1 MMFIVKM
8 VKNILFKVLF
18 CFFCNQIFLFDLSP
32 YENYY
37 SSKPTGSV
45 KETLEK
51 ISENSWKISSSGK
64 HPLFTI
70 KQESIFSIDNGNV
83 VLESGFRKL
92 DILGGLR
99 KDHQTYKVEKE
110 GDRKIIIYSFG
121 KKKGSIEI
129 EENFYDNLTLQIQTK
144 MNFLKKDQF
153 KINYF
158 DKGKVKIKA
167 FLNKRN
173 EIIYKSKPVEVFE
186 FTEQREDKR
195 YFKFLIRNDSNKE
208 TIKVFQGGRG
218 FNVDW
223 ELN

>member
-1 MMFIVKM
+1 MFILKM

-167 FLNKRN
+167 YLNKRN

-208 TIKVFQGGRG
+208 TIKVLQGGRG

>member
-1 MMFIVKM
+1 MSFIKM

-18 CFFCNQIFLFDLSP
+18 CFFCNQTFLYDLNP

-51 ISENSWKISSSGK
+51 LSENSWKISSFGK
-64 HPLFTI
+64 HPLFSI
-70 KQESIFSIDNGNV
+70 RQESIFSIENGNV
-83 VLESGFRKL
+83 VLESGFRNL

-99 KDHQTYKVEKE
+99 KDHQTYKVKKE

-144 MNFLKKDQF
+144 MNFLKKEEF

-158 DKGKVKIKA
+158 DKGKIKIKS
-167 FLNKRN
+167 FLNKR
-173 EIIYKSKPVEVFE
+173 EKIIYKSKAVEVFE

-195 YFKFLIRNDSNKE
+195 YFKFLIQNDSDKE
-208 TIKVFQGGRG
+208 TIRVFQGGRG

-223 ELN
+223 ELD

>member
-1 MMFIVKM
+1 MAKS
-8 VKNILFKVLF
+8 ILFKFLF
-18 CFFCNQIFLFDLSP
+18 CFFCNQIFLFDLNP

-45 KETLEK
+45 KESLEK

-70 KQESIFSIDNGNV
+70 KQESIFSIDNGNI

-92 DILGGLR
+92 DVLGGLR
-99 KDHQTYKVEKE
+99 KDHQVYKVEKE
-110 GDRKIIIYSFG
+110 GDQKIIIYSFG

-129 EENFYDNLTLQIQTK
+129 EEDFYDNLTLQIQIK

-158 DKGKVKIKA
+158 DKGEIKIKS
-167 FLNKRN
+167 FLNKRK
-173 EIIYKSKPVEVFE
+173 EIIYKSEPVEVFE

-208 TIKVFQGGRG
+208 TIKVLQGGRG

>member
-1 MMFIVKM
+1 MSFIKM

-18 CFFCNQIFLFDLSP
+18 CLFCNQTFLFDLNP

-51 ISENSWKISSSGK
+51 ISENSWKISSFGK

-70 KQESIFSIDNGNV
+70 RQESIFSIDNGNV
-83 VLESGFRKL
+83 VLESGFRNL

-99 KDHQTYKVEKE
+99 KDHQTYIVKKE

-144 MNFLKKDQF
+144 MNFLKKEEF

-158 DKGKVKIKA
+158 DKGKIKIKS
-167 FLNKRN
+167 FSNKR
-173 EIIYKSKPVEVFE
+173 EKIIYKSKAVEVFE
-186 FTEQREDKR
+186 FAEQREDKR
-195 YFKFLIRNDSNKE
+195 YFKFLIRNDSEKE
-208 TIKVFQGGRG
+208 TIRVFQGGRG

-223 ELN
+223 ELD

>member
-1 MMFIVKM
+1 MFIVKM

-99 KDHQTYKVEKE
+99 KDHQTYRVEKE

-144 MNFLKKDQF
+144 MNFLKKNQF

>member
-1 MMFIVKM
+1 MMSIIKM
-8 VKNILFKVLF
+8 VKNILFKLLI
-18 CFFCNQIFLFDLSP
+18 CFFCNQIFLFDLNP

-37 SSKPTGSV
+37 LSQPNGSV

-51 ISENSWKISSSGK
+51 ISENSWKISSIGK

-70 KQESIFSIDNGNV
+70 KQESIFSIDNGIV

-99 KDHQTYKVEKE
+99 KDHQTYKVENE
-110 GDRKIIIYSFG
+110 GDQKIIIYSYG
-121 KKKGSIEI
+121 KKKGSVEI
-129 EENFYDNLTLQIQTK
+129 EENFYDNLTLQIQIK

-158 DKGKVKIKA
+158 DKGKIKIKS
-167 FLNKRN
+167 FLNIRK

-186 FTEQREDKR
+186 FTELREDKR
-195 YFKFLIRNDSNKE
+195 YFTFLIRNDSDKE

-223 ELN
+223 ELD

>member
-1 MMFIVKM
+1 MSFIKM

-18 CFFCNQIFLFDLSP
+18 CLFCNQTFLFDLNP

-51 ISENSWKISSSGK
+51 ISENSWKISSFGK

-70 KQESIFSIDNGNV
+70 RQESIFSIDNGNV
-83 VLESGFRKL
+83 VLESGFRNL

-99 KDHQTYKVEKE
+99 KDHQTYKVKKE

-144 MNFLKKDQF
+144 MNFLKKEEF

-158 DKGKVKIKA
+158 DKGKIKIKS
-167 FLNKRN
+167 FLNKR
-173 EIIYKSKPVEVFE
+173 EKIIYKSKAVEVFE

-195 YFKFLIRNDSNKE
+195 YFKFLIQNDSEKE
-208 TIKVFQGGRG
+208 TIRVFQGGRG
-218 FNVDW
+218 FNVNW
-223 ELN
+223 ELD

>member
-208 TIKVFQGGRG
+208 TIKVLQGGRG

>member
-1 MMFIVKM
+1 MSIIKM
-8 VKNILFKVLF
+8 VKNILFKILF
-18 CFFCNQIFLFDLSP
+18 CFFCNQLLLFELNP

-51 ISENSWKISSSGK
+51 ISENSWKISSFGK

-70 KQESIFSIDNGNV
+70 KQESIFSIENGNV

-92 DILGGLR
+92 DVLGGLR
-99 KDHQTYKVEKE
+99 KDHQTYKVVKE
-110 GDRKIIIYSFG
+110 GDQKTIIYSFG

-129 EENFYDNLTLQIQTK
+129 EENFYDNLTLQIQIK

-153 KINYF
+153 VINYF
-158 DKGKVKIKA
+158 DKGKIKIKS
-167 FLNKRN
+167 FLNKRE
-173 EIIYKSKPVEVFE
+173 EIIYKSKPVEVFG

-223 ELN
+223 ELD

>member
-1 MMFIVKM
+1 MFIVKM
-8 VKNILFKVLF
+8 AKSILFKVLF

-158 DKGKVKIKA
+158 DKGKVKIKT

-195 YFKFLIRNDSNKE
+195 YFKFLIRNDFNKE

>member
-1 MMFIVKM
+1 M

-18 CFFCNQIFLFDLSP
+18 CLFCNQTFLFDLNP

-51 ISENSWKISSSGK
+51 ISENSWKISSFGK

-70 KQESIFSIDNGNV
+70 RQESIFSIDNGNV
-83 VLESGFRKL
+83 VLESGFRNL

-99 KDHQTYKVEKE
+99 KDHQTYKVKKE

-144 MNFLKKDQF
+144 MNFLKKEEF

-158 DKGKVKIKA
+158 NKGKIKIKS
-167 FLNKRN
+167 FLNKR
-173 EIIYKSKPVEVFE
+173 EKIIYKSKAVEVFE

-195 YFKFLIRNDSNKE
+195 YFKFLIQNNSDKE
-208 TIKVFQGGRG
+208 TIRVFQGGRG

-223 ELN
+223 ELD

>member
-1 MMFIVKM
+1 MFIVKM

-208 TIKVFQGGRG
+208 TIKVLQGGRG

>member
-1 MMFIVKM
+1 MFILKM

-45 KETLEK
+45 RETLEK

-208 TIKVFQGGRG
+208 TIKVLQGGRG

>member
-1 MMFIVKM
+1 M

-208 TIKVFQGGRG
+208 TIKVLQGGRG

>member
-1 MMFIVKM
+1 MSIIKM
-8 VKNILFKVLF
+8 VKNILFKLLF
-18 CFFCNQIFLFDLSP
+18 CFFCNQIFLFDLNP

-51 ISENSWKISSSGK
+51 VSENSWKISSFGK

-70 KQESIFSIDNGNV
+70 KQESFFSIDNGNV

-92 DILGGLR
+92 DVLGGLR

-110 GDRKIIIYSFG
+110 GNRRIIIYSFG

-129 EENFYDNLTLQIQTK
+129 QENFYDNLTLQIQIK
-144 MNFLKKDQF
+144 MNYLNNGQF

-158 DKGKVKIKA
+158 DKGKIKIKS
-167 FLNKRN
+167 FLNKTE

-195 YFKFLIRNDSNKE
+195 YFKFLIQNNPAKE

-223 ELN
+223 ELD

>member
-1 MMFIVKM
+1 M

-18 CFFCNQIFLFDLSP
+18 CFFCNQIFLFDLNP

-51 ISENSWKISSSGK
+51 VSENSWKISSFGK

-83 VLESGFRKL
+83 ILESGFRKL

-110 GDRKIIIYSFG
+110 GDQKIIVYSFG

-129 EENFYDNLTLQIQTK
+129 EENFYDNLTLQIQIK
-144 MNFLKKDQF
+144 MNYLKKDEF

-158 DKGKVKIKA
+158 DKGKIKIKS
-167 FLNKRN
+167 FLNKKKKLFIN
-173 EIIYKSKPVEVFE
+173 QNLLKYLS
-186 FTEQREDKR
+186 
-195 YFKFLIRNDSNKE
+195 LLNKE
-208 TIKVFQGGRG
+208 KIK
-218 FNVDW
+218 DT
-223 ELN
+223 LNF

>member
-1 MMFIVKM
+1 M
-8 VKNILFKVLF
+8 VKNILFRVLF

-208 TIKVFQGGRG
+208 TIKVLQGGRG

>member
-1 MMFIVKM
+1 M
-8 VKNILFKVLF
+8 VKNILFNFLF
-18 CFFCNQIFLFDLSP
+18 YFFCNQIFLFDLNP

-37 SSKPTGSV
+37 SSKSTGSV

-51 ISENSWKISSSGK
+51 ISENSWKISSFGK

-70 KQESIFSIDNGNV
+70 NQESIFSIDKGNV
-83 VLESGFRKL
+83 FLESGYRKL

-99 KDHQTYKVEKE
+99 KDHQTYRVDKIGDKKVV
-110 GDRKIIIYSFG
+110 IYSFG
-121 KKKGSIEI
+121 RKKGSIEI
-129 EENFYDNLTLQIQTK
+129 EENFYDNLTLQIQIK
-144 MNFLKKDQF
+144 MNFLKNDQF

-158 DKGKVKIKA
+158 DKGKIKIKS
-167 FLNKRN
+167 FLNQRD

-195 YFKFLIRNDSNKE
+195 YFKFLIKNDSDME

-218 FNVDW
+218 FNIDW
-223 ELN
+223 ELD

>member
-1 MMFIVKM
+1 M
-8 VKNILFKVLF
+8 VKNILFKILF
-18 CFFCNQIFLFDLSP
+18 CLFCNQTFLFDLNP

-51 ISENSWKISSSGK
+51 ISENSWKISSFGK
-64 HPLFTI
+64 HPLFSI
-70 KQESIFSIDNGNV
+70 RQESIFSIENGNV
-83 VLESGFRKL
+83 VLESGFRNL

-99 KDHQTYKVEKE
+99 KDHQTYKVKKE

-144 MNFLKKDQF
+144 MNFLKKERF

-158 DKGKVKIKA
+158 DKGKIKIKS
-167 FLNKRN
+167 FLNKR
-173 EIIYKSKPVEVFE
+173 EKIIYKSKAVEVFE

-195 YFKFLIRNDSNKE
+195 YFKFLIQNDSDKK
-208 TIKVFQGGRG
+208 TIRVFQGGRG

-223 ELN
+223 ELD

>member
-1 MMFIVKM
+1 MFIVKM

-18 CFFCNQIFLFDLSP
+18 CLFCNQIFLFDLSP

-208 TIKVFQGGRG
+208 TIKVLQGGRG

>member
-1 MMFIVKM
+1 M

-18 CFFCNQIFLFDLSP
+18 CLFCNQTFLFDLNP

-51 ISENSWKISSSGK
+51 ISENSWKISSFGK
-64 HPLFTI
+64 HPLFSI
-70 KQESIFSIDNGNV
+70 RQESIFSIDNGNV
-83 VLESGFRKL
+83 VLESGFRNL

-99 KDHQTYKVEKE
+99 KDHQTYKVKKE

-121 KKKGSIEI
+121 KMKGSIEI

-144 MNFLKKDQF
+144 MNFLKKEEF

-158 DKGKVKIKA
+158 DKGKIKIKS
-167 FLNKRN
+167 FLNKR
-173 EIIYKSKPVEVFE
+173 EKIIYKSKAVEVFE
-186 FTEQREDKR
+186 FTEKREDKR
-195 YFKFLIRNDSNKE
+195 YFKFLIQNDSEKE

-223 ELN
+223 ELD

>member
-1 MMFIVKM
+1 M
-8 VKNILFKVLF
+8 VKNTLFKVLF
-18 CFFCNQIFLFDLSP
+18 CLFCNQTFLFDLNP

-51 ISENSWKISSSGK
+51 ISENSWKISSFGK

-70 KQESIFSIDNGNV
+70 RQESIFSIENGNV
-83 VLESGFRKL
+83 VLESGFRNL

-99 KDHQTYKVEKE
+99 KDHQTYKVKKE

-121 KKKGSIEI
+121 KMKGSIEI

-144 MNFLKKDQF
+144 MNFLKKEEF

-158 DKGKVKIKA
+158 DKGKIKIKS
-167 FLNKRN
+167 FLNKR
-173 EIIYKSKPVEVFE
+173 EKIIYKSKAVEVFE
-186 FTEQREDKR
+186 FTEKREDKR
-195 YFKFLIRNDSNKE
+195 YFKFLIQNDSEKE

-223 ELN
+223 ELD

>member
-1 MMFIVKM
+1 MMSIIKM

-186 FTEQREDKR
+186 FTELREDKR

-208 TIKVFQGGRG
+208 TIKVLQGGRG

>member
-1 MMFIVKM
+1 M
-8 VKNILFKVLF
+8 VKNILFKLLF
-18 CFFCNQIFLFDLSP
+18 CFFCNQMFLFDLNP

-45 KETLEK
+45 KEILVK
-51 ISENSWKISSSGK
+51 ISENSWKISSFGK

-99 KDHQTYKVEKE
+99 KDHQTYKVNKE

-129 EENFYDNLTLQIQTK
+129 EESFYDNLTLQIQIK
-144 MNFLKKDQF
+144 INLLKKDQF

-158 DKGKVKIKA
+158 DKGKIKIKS
-167 FLNKRN
+167 FLNTKE

-195 YFKFLIRNDSNKE
+195 YFKFLIRNDSDKE

-218 FNVDW
+218 FKVDW
-223 ELN
+223 ELD

>member
-1 MMFIVKM
+1 MMSIMKL
-8 VKNILFKVLF
+8 VKNILFRLLF
-18 CFFCNQIFLFDLSP
+18 CLFCNQIFLFDLNP

-51 ISENSWKISSSGK
+51 ISENSWKISSFGK

-70 KQESIFSIDNGNV
+70 KQESTFSLDNGIV
-83 VLESGFRKL
+83 VLESGFRKF
-92 DILGGLR
+92 DVLGGLR

-110 GDRKIIIYSFG
+110 GDRKVIIYSFG

-144 MNFLKKDQF
+144 MNFLKEDQF

-158 DKGKVKIKA
+158 DKGKIKIKS
-167 FLNKRN
+167 FLNKRE
-173 EIIYKSKPVEVFE
+173 EIIYKSKLVEVFE
-186 FTEQREDKR
+186 ITEQREDKR
-195 YFKFLIRNDSNKE
+195 YFKFMILNDSNKE

-223 ELN
+223 ELD

>member
-1 MMFIVKM
+1 M
-8 VKNILFKVLF
+8 VKNILFKALF
-18 CFFCNQIFLFDLSP
+18 CFFCNQIFLFDLNP

-51 ISENSWKISSSGK
+51 ISENSWKISSFGK

-70 KQESIFSIDNGNV
+70 RQESIFSIENGNV
-83 VLESGFRKL
+83 VLESGFRNL

-99 KDHQTYKVEKE
+99 KDHQTYKVKKE

-144 MNFLKKDQF
+144 MNFLKKEEF

-158 DKGKVKIKA
+158 DKGKIKIKS
-167 FLNKRN
+167 FLNKR
-173 EIIYKSKPVEVFE
+173 EKIIYKSKAVEVFE

-195 YFKFLIRNDSNKE
+195 YFKFLIQNDSEKQ
-208 TIKVFQGGRG
+208 TIRVFQGGRG

-223 ELN
+223 ELD

>member
-1 MMFIVKM
+1 MSIIKM
-8 VKNILFKVLF
+8 ARNILFKLLF
-18 CFFCNQIFLFDLSP
+18 CFFCNQIFLFDLNP

-37 SSKPTGSV
+37 SSKPSGSV

-51 ISENSWKISSSGK
+51 ISENSWKISSFGK

-99 KDHQTYKVEKE
+99 KDHQTYKVNKE

-129 EENFYDNLTLQIQTK
+129 EENFYDNLTLQIQIK
-144 MNFLKKDQF
+144 MNYLKKDQL

-158 DKGKVKIKA
+158 DKGKIKIKS
-167 FLNKRN
+167 FLNKRK
-173 EIIYKSKPVEVFE
+173 EIIYKSKPIEVFE

-195 YFKFLIRNDSNKE
+195 YFKFLIQNDPGKE

-223 ELN
+223 ELD

>member
-1 MMFIVKM
+1 MFIVKM

-51 ISENSWKISSSGK
+51 ISEKSWKISSFGK

-110 GDRKIIIYSFG
+110 GDRKIIVYSFG

-208 TIKVFQGGRG
+208 TIKVLQGGRG

>member
-18 CFFCNQIFLFDLSP
+18 CFFCNQIFLFDLNP

-223 ELN
+223 ELD